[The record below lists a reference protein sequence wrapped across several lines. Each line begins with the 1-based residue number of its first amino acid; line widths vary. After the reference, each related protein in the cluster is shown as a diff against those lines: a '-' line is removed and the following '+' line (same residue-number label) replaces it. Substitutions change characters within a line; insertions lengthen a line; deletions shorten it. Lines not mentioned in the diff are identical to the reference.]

1 MKRKLLL
8 GTTLLASTLVFSQ
21 NPDLSKWANKSVHPN
36 SKQNVV
42 TVQKSNLDLAGEHLK
57 KSAQFQYGALG
68 CAVASTAMFITS
80 SLKEDKYETE
90 VSKGTYTTKKKSNGT
105 KDALVI
111 GGCATLLTGVILELY
126 SIEYKLKAG
135 KCISLHASSSGGS
148 LTLKF

>member
-21 NPDLSKWANKSVHPN
+21 NPDLSKWANKSVHTN
-36 SKQNVV
+36 SKQSVV
-42 TVQKSNLDLAGEHLK
+42 AVQKSNLDLAGEHLK

-80 SLKEDKYETE
+80 SLIEDEFKIDKSTGEP
-90 VSKGTYTTKKKSNGT
+90 KKKSNGT

-135 KCISLHASSSGGS
+135 KCISLHASSNGGS